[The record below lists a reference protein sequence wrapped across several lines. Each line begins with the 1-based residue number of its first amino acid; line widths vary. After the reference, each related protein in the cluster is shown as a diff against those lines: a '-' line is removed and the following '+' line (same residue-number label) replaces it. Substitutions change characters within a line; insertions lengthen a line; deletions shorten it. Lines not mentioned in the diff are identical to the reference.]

1 VKNYFLFMSKGLKV
15 FIINAI
21 STLITAFLGLL
32 VIWLLSQFTDCCD
45 KDSLAV
51 QIVGWVFTILVFL
64 PVCGWLLI
72 KLEPKENLQNS
83 LTHHSS
89 GTLR

>member
-1 VKNYFLFMSKGLKV
+1 MSKGLKV

-21 STLITAFLGLL
+21 STLIAAILGLL

-51 QIVGWVFTILVFL
+51 QIVGWFL
-64 PVCGWLLI
+64 LYWFSYQYAVGFLSNWSQKKI
-72 KLEPKENLQNS
+72 
-83 LTHHSS
+83 
-89 GTLR
+89 